1 MTGST
6 SPRDV
11 IQRLIN
17 GISAG
22 RWQDLDQLYAEDA
35 VVEYPFALP
44 SSPARLDG
52 RSAIGRYFAAVARL
66 PLELKAHHVVLHETS
81 DPEVVIVE
89 WDYDGLITTT
99 GHSFQVSNIQVSRI
113 RDSLIV
119 SSRDYH
125 NHPVLADAL
134 ARA

>member
-66 PLELKAHHVVLHETS
+66 PL
-81 DPEVVIVE
+81 I
-89 WDYDGLITTT
+89 
-99 GHSFQVSNIQVSRI
+99 
-113 RDSLIV
+113 
-119 SSRDYH
+119 
-125 NHPVLADAL
+125 
-134 ARA
+134 